1 MTTTAATTT
10 TSTTTMN
17 DNERANELEQQQKQ
31 QREQMLQTITQIK
44 VYGDSRDQIIGNFN
58 KLQALWGTG
67 TAYYSHTNPPLDL
80 TESQPVG
87 FHSLNERY
95 KLQQAETQQQR
106 SRLKQLYEQ
115 LSELQKHVAAMKSKL
130 EECRRKKVVLGNRV
144 LKVMI
149 MQEIENRKGFPI
161 QADEEKLRYRMEN
174 ILSELHCQTK
184 YRGCLNELMSQ
195 LKQIQSQQHRT
206 QQVHLDDSIVED
218 IKEHLK
224 NEQIGIQHLI
234 QIIKQDRKTLE
245 EANTNSAN
253 TSLTQKT
260 TNGLPSKPNNQP

>member
-1 MTTTAATTT
+1 ML
-10 TSTTTMN
+10 N
-17 DNERANELEQQQKQ
+17 DNERATSEQEQQQKQ
-31 QREQMLQTITQIK
+31 QREQMLQTITQPK
-44 VYGDSRDQIIGNFN
+44 LFNDSRDQVIGNFN
-58 KLQALWGTG
+58 KIQALWGTG
-67 TAYYSHTNPPLDL
+67 QAYYSHTNQPLDL
-80 TESQPVG
+80 HESQPVG

-106 SRLKQLYEQ
+106 TKLKQLFEQ
-115 LSELQKHVAAMKSKL
+115 LGELQKHVAAMKSKL
-130 EECRRKKVVLGNRV
+130 EECRRKKVVLANRV
-144 LKVMI
+144 LKVLI

-206 QQVHLDDSIVED
+206 QQVQLDENIVED

-224 NEQIGIQHLI
+224 NEHNGIQHLI
-234 QIIKQDRKTLE
+234 KIIKQDRKTLE
-245 EANTNSAN
+245 EASTNIN
-253 TSLTQKT
+253 TSLPQKT
-260 TNGLPSKPNNQP
+260 TNGLGASRQRAPQ